1 MQLEKRVLKVN
12 SRLSPRVQG
21 RAKGEST
28 EKVYKDTRDWS
39 AVATQEETKR
49 VLDLRLLTC
58 LQ

>member
-21 RAKGEST
+21 RAKGENT